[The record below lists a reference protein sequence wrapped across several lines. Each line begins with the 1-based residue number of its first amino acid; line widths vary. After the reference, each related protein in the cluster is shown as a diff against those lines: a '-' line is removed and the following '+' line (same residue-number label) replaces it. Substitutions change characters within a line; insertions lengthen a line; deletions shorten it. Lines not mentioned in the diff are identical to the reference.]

1 MTSYLSLHRYEEEA
15 FFHQRM
21 FSNDNE
27 VQLRVAKKRAVCV
40 ILRGPKDSLLVVV
53 DREPQC
59 NPTSTTSLAGLNWAY
74 VLKLSLF
81 KTLR

>member
-1 MTSYLSLHRYEEEA
+1 MDVLVSDEVLL
-15 FFHQRM
+15 FFSIGC
-21 FSNDNE
+21 FPAADDDE
-27 VQLRVAKKRAVCV
+27 VQLRVARKRAVWV
-40 ILRGPKDSLLVVV
+40 ILRGPKASQLVVV

-59 NPTSTTSLAGLNWAY
+59 NPTYTTSLAGLNWAY